1 MDSLRDDHRLIER
14 MFKVLWAGLNRLERR
29 EELDPSPISDAA
41 EFCMLF
47 VEGLHHAKEEQMLFS
62 KLESK
67 GVPPHVGPLKVM
79 VEEHTRGRVHSH
91 ALAELGKA
99 KLDERVRA
107 DILHHGREYVSALVP
122 HMQKE
127 DSIVFSIAVDV
138 LSPDELSL
146 IADGFAAM
154 EAELGGPELRKR
166 FIPLIDRWER
176 RLNVT

>member
-1 MDSLRDDHRLIER
+1 MDNLRDDHRLIER

-47 VEGLHHAKEEQMLFS
+47 IEGLHHPKEELMLFS

-67 GVPPHVGPLKVM
+67 GVPQHVGPLRVLI
-79 VEEHTRGRVHSH
+79 EEHTRGRTHSH
-91 ALAELGKA
+91 ALAELGMVKM
-99 KLDERVRA
+99 DERVRA
-107 DILHHGREYVSALVP
+107 EILHHGREYVSVLVP
-122 HMQKE
+122 HIQKE
-127 DSIVFSIAVDV
+127 DAIVFSIAVDV
-138 LSPDELSL
+138 LSPDELAL
-146 IADGFAAM
+146 ISDGFAAM

-176 RLNVT
+176 RLRLV